1 MKSRMSAIMMTAA
14 VAAASAIFPLRADVS
29 YYDPVGKSN
38 AVCKAYTTYTDQAI
52 LNSGWYVVTGDITN
66 DTTIV
71 VDGDAHLILADGASL
86 TADGGIIVDVN
97 NNITNSLTIWEIGRA
112 HV

>member
-1 MKSRMSAIMMTAA
+1 MLAAA
-14 VAAASAIFPLRADVS
+14 VAAASAILPLRADVS
-29 YYDPVGKSN
+29 YYDSLGKSN

-66 DTTIV
+66 DTRIV

-86 TADGGIIVDVN
+86 TANQGIRVEVKN
-97 NNITNSLTIWEIGRA
+97 NVTSSLTIWAQSDGA
-112 HV
+112 NMGKVTA